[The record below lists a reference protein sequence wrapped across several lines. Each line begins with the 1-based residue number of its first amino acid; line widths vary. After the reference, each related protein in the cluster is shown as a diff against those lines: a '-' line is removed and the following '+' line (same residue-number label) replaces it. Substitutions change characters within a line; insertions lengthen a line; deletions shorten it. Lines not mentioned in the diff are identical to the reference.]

1 MSSQTDLR
9 VIKTQEAIKTAFL
22 QLISKKGF
30 VAITINDIAQQ
41 ARINRSTFYLHYT
54 DKYALLNQLTTN
66 GIARVATTITP
77 ELHITDTGVDYTAFT
92 QDLNRSLSVVAGDPV
107 LYTFILNDPAHL
119 GLRQRA
125 EDALKAYLDQ
135 HLPQDTQMAR
145 DLLLEIVPSIYL
157 AAIRWWLAHDMK
169 YSPQFLAQEL
179 AKFFE
184 LGSRSIIDSDSH

>member
-1 MSSQTDLR
+1 MSNQTDLR

-92 QDLNRSLSVVAGDPV
+92 QDLNRS
-107 LYTFILNDPAHL
+107 
-119 GLRQRA
+119 
-125 EDALKAYLDQ
+125 
-135 HLPQDTQMAR
+135 
-145 DLLLEIVPSIYL
+145 
-157 AAIRWWLAHDMK
+157 
-169 YSPQFLAQEL
+169 
-179 AKFFE
+179 
-184 LGSRSIIDSDSH
+184 